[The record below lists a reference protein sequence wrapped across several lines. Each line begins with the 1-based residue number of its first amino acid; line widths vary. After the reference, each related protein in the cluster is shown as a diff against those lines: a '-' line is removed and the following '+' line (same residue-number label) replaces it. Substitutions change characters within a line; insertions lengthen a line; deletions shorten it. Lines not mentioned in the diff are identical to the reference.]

1 MAVLDIFDREDEL
14 RAAYQAKVKAE
25 RADKRAKYNRSE
37 SKLQKDIFDAI
48 VANGYLVIRVN
59 SSVHITD
66 HGTRLASY
74 RIVNTN
80 ETAGLSDGIVF
91 HSLGAVFVEIKKP
104 GGRLSEKQRKFMDTC
119 ERYGMTY
126 VVVDSVD
133 KAMTLFPNRRNT
145 AGQTTT

>member
-1 MAVLDIFDREDEL
+1 MTTDILGDEYDAMGAALDKLKSDQ
-14 RAAYQAKVKAE
+14 AA
-25 RADKRAKYNRSE
+25 KRDKYNRSE
-37 SKLQKDIFDAI
+37 SKLQKDIFRAI
-48 VANGYLVIRVN
+48 ADRGYLVIRIN
-59 SSVHITD
+59 SSVQMTE

-80 ETAGLSDGIVF
+80 ESAGLADGIVF
-91 HSLGAVFVEIKKP
+91 QNAVAVFVEIKKP

-145 AGQTTT
+145 AGK

>member
-1 MAVLDIFDREDEL
+1 MTVLDIFDRDDEL
-14 RAAYQAKVKAE
+14 RAAHQAKLKAE

-48 VANGYLVIRVN
+48 VALGYLVIRVN
-59 SSVHITD
+59 SSVHMTE

-91 HSLGAVFVEIKKP
+91 WAGKAVFVEIKKP

-119 ERYGMTY
+119 KRYGMDY
-126 VVVDSVD
+126 VVLDSVD
-133 KAMTLFPNRRNT
+133 KAKILFPNRRNT
-145 AGQTTT
+145 AGLTTT

>member
-1 MAVLDIFDREDEL
+1 MTTDILGDEYDAMGAALDKLKAD
-14 RAAYQAKVKAE
+14 QSAK
-25 RADKRAKYNRSE
+25 RDKYNRSE
-37 SKLQKDIFDAI
+37 SKLQKDIFRAI
-48 VANGYLVIRVN
+48 ADRGYLVIRIN
-59 SSVHITD
+59 SSVQMTE

-80 ETAGLSDGIVF
+80 ETAGLADGIVF
-91 HSLGAVFVEIKKP
+91 KNAVAVFVEIKKP

-126 VVVDSVD
+126 IVVDSVD
-133 KAMTLFPNRRNT
+133 KAMQLFPNRRNT

>member
-1 MAVLDIFDREDEL
+1 MAVLDIFDRDDKL
-14 RAAYQAKVKAE
+14 RQAHQAKVKAE

-48 VANGYLVIRVN
+48 VRNGYLVVRVN
-59 SSVHITD
+59 SSVHMTE

-91 HSLGAVFVEIKKP
+91 HSHGAVFVEIKKP
-104 GGRLSEKQRKFMDTC
+104 GGRLSEKQRKFMETC
-119 ERYGMTY
+119 ERYMMPY
-126 VVVDSVD
+126 VVIDSVE
-133 KAMTLFPNRRNT
+133 KAMQRFPNRRST
-145 AGQTTT
+145 AGTTT

>member
-1 MAVLDIFDREDEL
+1 MAVLDIFDRDDEL
-14 RAAYQAKVKAE
+14 RAAHQAKVKAE

-48 VANGYLVIRVN
+48 VKNGYLVVRVN
-59 SSVHITD
+59 SSVHMTE

-91 HSLGAVFVEIKKP
+91 HSHGAVFVEIKKP

-119 ERYGMTY
+119 QRYEMPY
-126 VVVDSVD
+126 VVIDSVE
-133 KAMTLFPNRRNT
+133 KAMQRFPNRRST
-145 AGQTTT
+145 AGTTT